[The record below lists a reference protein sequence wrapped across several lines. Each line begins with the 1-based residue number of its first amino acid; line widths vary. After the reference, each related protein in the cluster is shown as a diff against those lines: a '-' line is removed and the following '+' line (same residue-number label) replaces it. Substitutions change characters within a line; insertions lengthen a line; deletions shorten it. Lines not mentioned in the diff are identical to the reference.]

1 MKSTC
6 FLYRTVRPSQIWPIS
21 NHVVTFPR
29 LSGSRLPASAA
40 PLLTAQA
47 VGLANTGPDIAP
59 KFMMCNYS
67 PAGNSQG
74 EFGEN
79 IAKPMGDLA
88 VFVALVAKIE
98 KNTPEKKRQFRY
110 ERRDSWTHDDRFG
123 SKSM

>member
-21 NHVVTFPR
+21 SHVATFPR

-59 KFMMCNYS
+59 WFTLCNYS
-67 PAGNSQG
+67 PVGNSQG
-74 EFGEN
+74 KFGEN
-79 IAKPMGDLA
+79 IAKPRGDPVVL
-88 VFVALVAKIE
+88 VALVAKVARE
-98 KNTPEKKRQFRY
+98 NTPGKRAISVRAA
-110 ERRDSWTHDDRFG
+110 
-123 SKSM
+123 